1 MGSSN
6 TGNALVG
13 LGTIIILT
21 PLFAFMLSFSF
32 PGLYHYLDT
41 ICIFSWT
48 LGFIFIMIGR
58 SLVAA
63 AKNESEYQV
72 YQANPPLSPPPSSP
86 PSPQKTG
93 TPAPVVQKR
102 NDRGLAE
109 QSYNSAKAKL
119 VELKKHGT
127 SIEDLEPLLRGSKTS
142 MERGEYKRAEELA
155 NKCRIQASQRLESYQ
170 SARDAMSAAAT
181 LVEEL
186 DEKGISD
193 QDIIVLN
200 IMAKER
206 FKKGEYDQARMRAEE
221 CQAKAQKRIASI
233 KRKMP
238 AGPEM
243 KSTPSEKPRTPPEP
257 RETLARKIKCP
268 RCSVEPSKTDVSP
281 TGRVRCPNCGMVY
294 FL

>member
-21 PLFAFMLSFSF
+21 PLFAFMLSFAF
-32 PGLYHYLDT
+32 PGIYHYFDT
-41 ICIFSWT
+41 ICIISWT
-48 LGFIFIMIGR
+48 IGFIFIMIGR

-72 YQANPPLSPPPSSP
+72 YQANPPLPPSPPSL
-86 PSPQKTG
+86 PSPQKTE
-93 TPAPVVQKR
+93 TSPSVVQKR
-102 NDRGLAE
+102 NDRALAE

-127 SIEDLEPLLRGSKTS
+127 SIEDLEPLLSGSKTA

-155 NKCRIQASQRLESYQ
+155 SKCRIQATQRFESYQ
-170 SARDAMSAAAT
+170 SARNAMSAAAT
-181 LVEEL
+181 LVAEL
-186 DEKGISD
+186 NEKGISD
-193 QDIIVLN
+193 QDVIVLN

-233 KRKMP
+233 KRKKP
-238 AGPEM
+238 TGLEM
-243 KSTPSEKPRTPPEP
+243 KPTPSEKPRTPPEP
-257 RETLARKIKCP
+257 REMLAKKIKCP

-281 TGRVRCPNCGMVY
+281 TGRVRCLNCGMVY
-294 FL
+294 FF